1 MATVNYVQARK
12 ICTPEELRV
21 VEATRRETLTQ
32 LGIAD
37 LKKHIT
43 LARRLRNKWRDLS
56 TRQRRRTQAAQN
68 ARVTEE
74 NRRSQQKA
82 ELFEEVLGRLEKQ
95 LAQLAA
101 APQDAPAKQ
110 SPADK
115 PPKQVRAAEHRSQ
128 RAEVRKKLEEKRTRM
143 TKAKRPAARGTSVS
157 ADAAPDAAASDQPA
171 AQAAEKPDRTP
182 ATKAAKAG
190 KKPAKKAEK
199 KAGKKPAKKASGGA
213 KKQPARKKPAG
224 TPSASKSLGRK
235 ASPAQA
241 QPNLG
246 AAASKGTQ
254 QVRVKAEAK
263 KARVQASGLTTRTR
277 GHVSARGKRSQS
289 RRDSRN

>member
-1 MATVNYVQARK
+1 MATVNFVQARK

-32 LGIAD
+32 WGVAD
-37 LKKHIT
+37 LKKQIT

-56 TRQRRRTQAAQN
+56 TSQRRRSQAAQN
-68 ARVTEE
+68 ARVTDE

-82 ELFEEVLGRLEKQ
+82 ELFDEVLGRLEKQ
-95 LAQLAA
+95 LAHLAA
-101 APQDAPAKQ
+101 APKDAPVKQ
-110 SPADK
+110 SAASN
-115 PPKQVRAAEHRSQ
+115 PPKQARAAEHRSQ
-128 RAEVRKKLEEKRTRM
+128 RAEVRKKLEEKRVRL
-143 TKAKRPAARGTSVS
+143 TKAKRPASRGKNAPTDASPDVS
-157 ADAAPDAAASDQPA
+157 AADQPA
-171 AQAAEKPDRTP
+171 VQTPD
-182 ATKAAKAG
+182 
-190 KKPAKKAEK
+190 KPARA
-199 KAGKKPAKKASGGA
+199 PAKKASSAA

-224 TPSASKSLGRK
+224 TSPASKPLGGK
-235 ASPAQA
+235 TPPAQA

-254 QVRVKAEAK
+254 QVRVKAAAK

-289 RRDSRN
+289 RRDARN